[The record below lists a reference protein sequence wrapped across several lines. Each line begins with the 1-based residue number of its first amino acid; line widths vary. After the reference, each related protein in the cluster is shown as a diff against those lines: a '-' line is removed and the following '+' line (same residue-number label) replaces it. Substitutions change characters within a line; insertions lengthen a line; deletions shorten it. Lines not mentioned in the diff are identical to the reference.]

1 MSHCTWYPWY
11 AEARNTSSIVTDL
24 RYDCQIIKG
33 VFDRNPKLKVIVGHF
48 GEKIPIDLWRIK

>member
-1 MSHCTWYPWY
+1 MPH
-11 AEARNTSSIVTDL
+11 E
-24 RYDCQIIKG
+24 QIIKG